1 MWFIAVLTALAVI
14 TGLAFQHKL
23 RPTWSGLRWS
33 GGGEGAEYAIKR
45 RKGKLVD
52 VRFGLKTPLKLQF
65 TLCPEKWYDRLAKLL
80 TLSAEYQVGDD
91 AFDRAVYILSESET
105 VCRVM
110 LADAHLR
117 AELMELINV
126 PRGKLRVTHVHAN
139 AGKLRV
145 RMKPSFETVS
155 DEDVQYAI
163 GEIAPV
169 LRTVEKRIRAVLKT
183 RPVDRDRSFPVAAAF
198 AAISLGFA
206 VNGVVALVVFAF
218 TNQLEVSLLDH
229 QSLLRDAAM
238 ATAAVIGGLVLASRL
253 LLGRTSR
260 GHLVLAELVT
270 FGLLGAFATAW
281 VELRE
286 LNMGFDHAAP
296 IERSVQVVGQDAQ
309 PRKSGMTYRIAL
321 RDWTGSEDARSFEVP
336 ESLYRRIEIGQS
348 IRLSEHPGYLGYRWI
363 DNMRP

>member
-1 MWFIAVLTALAVI
+1 MWFIVGLTAFAVI
-14 TGLAFQHKL
+14 TALAFQHKL

-33 GGGEGAEYAIKR
+33 GGGEGGEYAIKR
-45 RKGKLVD
+45 QKGKLVD
-52 VRFGLKTPLKLQF
+52 VRFGLKTLPKLQF

-91 AFDRAVYILSESET
+91 AFDRAVYILSDSET
-105 VCRVM
+105 VCRVL
-110 LADAHLR
+110 LADARLR
-117 AELMELINV
+117 ADLMELINV

-139 AGKLRV
+139 AGKLWV
-145 RMKPSFETVS
+145 RMKPTFETVA

-169 LRTVEKRIRAVLKT
+169 LRTVEKRIRAVLKA
-183 RPVDRDRSFPVAAAF
+183 RPVDRDRSFLVAAAF

-206 VNGVVALVVFAF
+206 INGVVALVVFAI
-218 TNQLEVSLLDH
+218 TNRLEVNLLDH
-229 QSLLRDAAM
+229 QPLLRDAAL
-238 ATAAVIGGLVLASRL
+238 ATAAVIGSLVLASRL

-281 VELRE
+281 FELRE
-286 LNMGFDHAAP
+286 LNIDFDNAAAV
-296 IERSVQVVGQDAQ
+296 ERSVQVVGQDAYR
-309 PRKSGMTYRIAL
+309 RKSGMKYRIAL
-321 RDWTGSEDARSFEVP
+321 RDWTGGDGARSFEVS
-336 ESLYRRIEIGQS
+336 ESLYRRVEIGKT

-363 DNMRP
+363 DGMRH